1 MEHIHDHSSMDH
13 GDHGAHG
20 GQGGH
25 DGHDGHD
32 GGHGGHGMTTNFFLR
47 NISFIFI

>member
-20 GQGGH
+20 GHGGH